1 MRCPGVAVD
10 AGGVCAHYRDWRSRS
25 GHQHLLYGLSW
36 LAFASQPVANTVVIS
51 PRPDTSISVRI
62 AASKGSKWSYSWS
75 SCSPRRLW
83 RCPLGLHRKHSHC
96 TACGC
101 IVSSRAAPIAPPQTG
116 TEQLSSTAHLACA
129 ERMSESI
136 DSPVASSTPAC
147 TWCMGWTRLV
157 HSSSRMPFCSRRI
170 RHIEPEAD
178 MAIFV

>member
-1 MRCPGVAVD
+1 M
-10 AGGVCAHYRDWRSRS
+10 
-25 GHQHLLYGLSW
+25 
-36 LAFASQPVANTVVIS
+36 ANTVVIS

-136 DSPVASSTPAC
+136 DSPVTSSTPVC
-147 TWCMGWTRLV
+147 TRWVGCTRLAP
-157 HSSSRMPFCSRRI
+157 SSSRMPFCSRRNSALRPRG
-170 RHIEPEAD
+170 RHHHFRRLSLHGSTHNAVSSWP
-178 MAIFV
+178 MAATECRAMLHCTEVHAMRLWLSE